1 MPEAI
6 AASGSPTRATPTTCP
21 ARPRMGPVQYRV
33 VPAASVLRNT
43 YLSPWASVRPA
54 STAATAGSDTKSP
67 LDDWEAAG
75 PSGPRTI
82 TCLPCRSSMRRSR
95 LGTAALATT
104 GVSKRWSAA
113 VSWLVVAS
121 GTPVVAAAAR
131 SVVRRAAST
140 NERWSLA
147 SKLARSRLPLNSAT
161 ASLVTRAVTAA
172 VPIVPISATIST
184 NGPTIFAR
192 RERRITLTSPIIRQ
206 GDCAGPCAGSASLRG
221 TLRPDVWYS
230 LHLALI
236 PEQVRQQLKDRFE
249 TVLTGPV
256 HLTVY
261 TRPGSSRLILPAGVG
276 CATCEDA
283 RQMAE
288 LLRDAAP
295 EKITMEVVDVARD
308 EDRAFIDEVVEVPT
322 VAVGSDSTSGRIRFQ
337 GLATG
342 TEFPALIDAIERVS
356 RGEHGLSE
364 ESVAALAKLTEPTEV
379 MVFATPT

>member
-1 MPEAI
+1 M
-6 AASGSPTRATPTTCP
+6 
-21 ARPRMGPVQYRV
+21 
-33 VPAASVLRNT
+33 
-43 YLSPWASVRPA
+43 
-54 STAATAGSDTKSP
+54 
-67 LDDWEAAG
+67 
-75 PSGPRTI
+75 
-82 TCLPCRSSMRRSR
+82 
-95 LGTAALATT
+95 
-104 GVSKRWSAA
+104 
-113 VSWLVVAS
+113 
-121 GTPVVAAAAR
+121 
-131 SVVRRAAST
+131 
-140 NERWSLA
+140 
-147 SKLARSRLPLNSAT
+147 
-161 ASLVTRAVTAA
+161 
-172 VPIVPISATIST
+172 
-184 NGPTIFAR
+184 
-192 RERRITLTSPIIRQ
+192 
-206 GDCAGPCAGSASLRG
+206 RG
-221 TLRPDVWYS
+221 TLRLDVWYY
-230 LHLALI
+230 LHMALI

-308 EDRAFIDEVVEVPT
+308 EDRAFVDEVADVPT
-322 VAVGSDSTSGRIRFQ
+322 IAVGSDSTSGRIRFQ

-356 RGEHGLSE
+356 RAEHGLSE